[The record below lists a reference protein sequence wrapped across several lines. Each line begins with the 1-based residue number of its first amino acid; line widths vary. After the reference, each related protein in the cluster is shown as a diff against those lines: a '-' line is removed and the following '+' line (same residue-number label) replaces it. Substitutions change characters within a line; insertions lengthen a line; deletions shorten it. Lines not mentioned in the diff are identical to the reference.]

1 VAENA
6 NQTWIFTGGLEN
18 FQINR
23 ERGFDVLGFKERRRR
38 QAESMKPGDEII
50 FYVTGVQEFG
60 GIVRVA
66 SEMYEDRT
74 PIWPQGKKK
83 HPEDYPWRVDTEPVL
98 ICDEDAFVPAQEVIG
113 DLEHASKWPAEHWH
127 LAFQGQLRTISE
139 ADAKLLRE
147 RLAESD
153 AAAGK
158 PGGSAGSGSAVAA
171 AS

>member
-1 VAENA
+1 MPEAP

-38 QAESMKPGDEII
+38 QAESMRPGDEII

-60 GIVRVA
+60 GIVRVT
-66 SEMYEDRT
+66 SEMFEDRT

-98 ICDEDAFVPAQEVIG
+98 IADEEAFLPAREIVE
-113 DLEHASKWPAEHWH
+113 DLEHASKWPLEHWH

-147 RLAESD
+147 RLAES
-153 AAAGK
+153 
-158 PGGSAGSGSAVAA
+158 GSPVP
-171 AS
+171 ASSP

>member
-1 VAENA
+1 MADA

-60 GIVRVA
+60 GIVRVT

-83 HPEDYPWRVDTEPVL
+83 HPEDYPWRVDTEVVV

-139 ADAKLLRE
+139 ADAELLRK
-147 RLAESD
+147 RLEESSK
-153 AAAGK
+153 AAAKTGA
-158 PGGSAGSGSAVAA
+158 SGSGSAVGAP

>member
-1 VAENA
+1 MAENA

-83 HPEDYPWRVDTEPVL
+83 KPEPYPWRVEAEPDVVL
-98 ICDEDAFVPAQEVIG
+98 PESEFVPAEEMVG
-113 DLEHASKWPAEHWH
+113 RLEHIAKWPAEHWH
-127 LAFQGQLRTISE
+127 LAFQGQLRTIGQ
-139 ADAKLLRE
+139 ADAKVLRE
-147 RLAESD
+147 RIET
-153 AAAGK
+153 AARAGV
-158 PGGSAGSGSAVAA
+158 AV
-171 AS
+171 

>member
-1 VAENA
+1 MAEQS
-6 NQTWIFTGGLEN
+6 NQTWIFTGSLEN
-18 FQINR
+18 FRINR

-38 QAESMKPGDEII
+38 QAESMRPGDEII

-98 ICDEDAFVPAQEVIG
+98 IADEDSFVPAHETVG

-139 ADAKLLRE
+139 ADARLLRE
-147 RLAESD
+147 RLAES
-153 AAAGK
+153 
-158 PGGSAGSGSAVAA
+158 GSRVPAPSK
-171 AS
+171 

>member
-1 VAENA
+1 VPENGS
-6 NQTWIFTGGLEN
+6 QTWIFTGSLEN

-38 QAESMKPGDEII
+38 QAESMRPGDEII

-66 SEMYEDRT
+66 SEMFEDRT

-98 ICDEDAFVPAQEVIG
+98 ICDEESFLSAQEIVG

-139 ADAKLLRE
+139 ADARLLHE
-147 RLAESD
+147 RLAESG
-153 AAAGK
+153 A
-158 PGGSAGSGSAVAA
+158 AVAA
-171 AS
+171 PAS